1 MKTAET
7 LLRQHRRRSA
17 GRADRPA
24 AAAPSGA
31 DRRREHH
38 GREQPSAR
46 APQTF
51 FPPTPLPI
59 ATGRSSRIRP
69 GKRLAEERGS
79 LGRGLTAPSS
89 NKEPAPARR
98 PLPSPYGR
106 RGAARGGVTA
116 GPTCSPHT
124 HAGGGAPP
132 PLPQTTAWG
141 RGRPPPRYFG
151 SRPRTVGGLGGKR
164 RAAPVLLLGAARLA
178 RAAGII
184 EIRAHAESRPFARR
198 GETVG
203 IPSAHVSY
211 WFRSSSQPATAQL
224 LEQLCLLSACSL
236 LPPPH
241 AGLILLIALY
251 CLHPQQR
258 ASPLAQESTLS
269 EHILSRICFGIGD
282 GSSKSQF
289 TSVYSCF
296 STSRLTSAT
305 LWSTGW
311 GRIPLNVKS
320 CRLEWRYAVVE
331 YFPFLLDKD
340 LCSKK
345 LPLRRLFSIVSR
357 QR

>member
-7 LLRQHRRRSA
+7 LLQQHRRRSA

-132 PLPQTTAWG
+132 PLPQTTARG

-164 RAAPVLLLGAARLA
+164 RAAPVLLLGAGRAARLA

-184 EIRAHAESRPFARR
+184 EIHAHAESSICPEGRNRR
-198 GETVG
+198 NSFGSCELLV
-203 IPSAHVSY
+203 PQL
-211 WFRSSSQPATAQL
+211 QPAGDRPAVRTAL
-224 LEQLCLLSACSL
+224 PFIRLLSAPPAPRGAYIINSPL
-236 LPPPH
+236 LPASTAASLTTCTRIHSIRAHPVQN
-241 AGLILLIALY
+241 LL
-251 CLHPQQR
+251 R
-258 ASPLAQESTLS
+258 D
-269 EHILSRICFGIGD
+269 R
-282 GSSKSQF
+282 
-289 TSVYSCF
+289 
-296 STSRLTSAT
+296 
-305 LWSTGW
+305 
-311 GRIPLNVKS
+311 GR
-320 CRLEWRYAVVE
+320 
-331 YFPFLLDKD
+331 
-340 LCSKK
+340 
-345 LPLRRLFSIVSR
+345 
-357 QR
+357 